1 MFACTLQ
8 NYPFHYRFRGGK
20 EKVLVTTNL
29 CARGIDVEQV
39 TVVVNYDIPID
50 VNKRPDCETYLHRY
64 NYTQFLCYSLQCSL
78 NCFVGLDVQADLAA
92 LG

>member
-1 MFACTLQ
+1 MEGRGVLLCCCPVHIEGNVFLC
-8 NYPFHYRFRGGK
+8 RFREGK

-39 TVVVNYDIPID
+39 TVVVNYDIPVD

-64 NYTQFLCYSLQCSL
+64 ARQNSD
-78 NCFVGLDVQADLAA
+78 N
-92 LG
+92 